1 MTALQ
6 STVQPRVSDPL
17 VPSAAEAAVKLSG
30 FAVLG
35 LSYGYHDASACLVVD
50 GRLIAAVAEERFTR
64 QKHDAN
70 FPAFAIEHVLEQ
82 AGLSI
87 DEVDVVVYHEDPHTK
102 FSRVLTS
109 SFAPFPSSRKEFV
122 NSVKAW
128 LGKKLWSLN
137 GIATRLRISPKKIRY
152 LGHHFSHAVQAFM
165 GSGYD
170 EAAIL
175 VVDAVGDWSCTA
187 MFQGRWVDGKP
198 VIERLVEI
206 AFPHSIGLVYSAF
219 TAYLGFN
226 PNDSEC
232 STMAI
237 AAFGRPK
244 YAGRVRAI
252 LGELEG
258 DSYVVDQRYFHFA
271 NFYKGAVT
279 DRFLQEFGP
288 GRDARQSL
296 PFSSLQDS
304 LQDSG
309 DRTEPNEDQ
318 QRWADIAASLQ
329 LVTEERIVQLGAR
342 LHEKTGLTKLCYAGG
357 VSLNCVANYKLLA
370 QGPFTEIFIPPDP
383 GDGGTSIGTSLYT
396 SALEGGGLAAQ
407 ELAYGPYVGL
417 AYDETDDI
425 EMIQHLKPDY
435 FREYLKRGVV
445 AHKGVRWQSERY
457 ASDALL
463 CEEVAKRLMDRQIVG
478 WVQGRFEMGPR
489 ALGNRSILIRPDDL
503 ELALRLST
511 QVKERAAFRP
521 YAFSITQKHALE
533 ILDIAPEHVEM
544 QRWMQYAVP
553 VKPALQAKV
562 RAALHVDNTTRPQVC
577 SESDNPRY
585 NQLLRSFGR
594 EFGVEVVLNTSFNPS
609 GYPIVATP
617 VEAMAMFARTDM
629 DALVLNRSIIW
640 KQR

>member
-1 MTALQ
+1 MDSATPSSELASNPGLVSPAAPVTAVGQGLAL
-6 STVQPRVSDPL
+6 T
-17 VPSAAEAAVKLSG
+17 G
-30 FAVLG
+30 FKVLG
-35 LSYGYHDASACLVVD
+35 ISYGYHDASACLVIGGQIV
-50 GRLIAAVAEERFTR
+50 AAVAEERFTR

-70 FPAFAIEHVLEQ
+70 FPAFAVEHLLDQ
-82 AGLSI
+82 TGLRI
-87 DEVDVVVYHEDPHTK
+87 DDIDVIVYHEDPHTK
-102 FSRVLTS
+102 FSRVLTAS
-109 SFAPFPSSRKEFV
+109 LAPFPTSRKEFV
-122 NSVKAW
+122 NSVKTW

-137 GIATRLRISPKKIRY
+137 GIAARLRISPRKIRY

-165 GSGYD
+165 GSGFD

-187 MFQGRWVDGKP
+187 MFRGRWVDGKP
-198 VIERLVEI
+198 EIERLVEI

-244 YAGRVRAI
+244 YAGKVRAI
-252 LGELEG
+252 LGELV
-258 DSYVVDQRYFHFA
+258 DNHYAVDQRYFHFT

-279 DRFLQEFGP
+279 DLFLEEFGP
-288 GRDARQSL
+288 GRDARDKL
-296 PFSSLQDS
+296 PFSSL
-304 LQDSG
+304 G
-309 DRTEPNEDQ
+309 DGKDPSEDE

-329 LVTEERIVQLGAR
+329 LVTEERLLQLGRR

-370 QGPFTEIFIPPDP
+370 EGPFDEIWIPPDP
-383 GDGGTSIGTSLYT
+383 GDGGTSVGTSLYT
-396 SALEGGGLAAQ
+396 CAVEGGGLSPDQ
-407 ELAYGPYVGL
+407 VRYGPYIGL
-417 AYDETDDI
+417 GYDEAGDI
-425 EMIQHLKPDY
+425 DIVAHLKPDH
-435 FREYLKRGVV
+435 FLEYLKRGVV
-445 AHKGVRWQSERY
+445 AQPGTTWSHQTFATDEE
-457 ASDALL
+457 L
-463 CEEVAKRLMDRQIVG
+463 CEHVADRLMNREIVG
-478 WVQGRFEMGPR
+478 WYQGRFEIGPR

-503 ELALRLST
+503 ELAIRLST
-511 QVKERAAFRP
+511 LVKERAEFRP
-521 YAFSITQKHALE
+521 YAFSSSHAAGLE
-533 ILDIAPEHVEM
+533 ILDIAPAHVEM

-553 VKPALQAKV
+553 VKPAMYEKV

-577 SESDNPRY
+577 SETDNPIYHR
-585 NQLLRSFGR
+585 LLRSFGR
-594 EFGVEVVLNTSFNPS
+594 RFGVEVVLNTSFNPS

-640 KQR
+640 KAR

>member
-1 MTALQ
+1 MSA
-6 STVQPRVSDPL
+6 VQASAQATEL
-17 VPSAAEAAVKLSG
+17 VPRPGPNPGLDLAG
-30 FAVLG
+30 FKVLG
-35 LSYGYHDASACLVVD
+35 LSYGYHDASACLVVG
-50 GRLIAAVAEERFTR
+50 GRIIAAVAEERFTR

-70 FPAFAIEHVLEQ
+70 FPAFAVEQLLEQ
-82 AGLSI
+82 TGLRI
-87 DEVDVVVYHEDPHTK
+87 DDIDLVVYHEDPHTK

-109 SFAPFPSSRKEFV
+109 SLAPFPSSRKEFV
-122 NSVKAW
+122 NSVKTW

-137 GIATRLRISPKKIRY
+137 GIAARLRISPTKIRY

-165 GSGYD
+165 GSGFD

-187 MFQGRWVDGKP
+187 MFRGRWVEGKP
-198 VIERLVEI
+198 QIERLVEI

-244 YAGRVRAI
+244 YAGKVRAI
-252 LGELEG
+252 LGELDG
-258 DSYVVDQRYFHFA
+258 DSYSVDQRYFHFA

-279 DRFLQEFGP
+279 DLFLQEFGR
-288 GRDARQSL
+288 GRDAREKL
-296 PFSSLQDS
+296 PFSSLGSFDH
-304 LQDSG
+304 G
-309 DRTEPNEDQ
+309 REPSEDE

-329 LVTEERIVQLGAR
+329 LVTEERILQLGRR
-342 LHEKTGLTKLCYAGG
+342 LHENTGLTKLCYAGG
-357 VSLNCVANYKLLA
+357 VSLNCVANYKLLSE
-370 QGPFTEIFIPPDP
+370 GPFEQIWIPPDP
-383 GDGGTSIGTSLYT
+383 GDGGTSVGTSLYT
-396 SALEGGGLAAQ
+396 CAVEGGGLAP
-407 ELAYGPYVGL
+407 EDLAYGPYIGL
-417 AYDETDDI
+417 AYDEAGDI
-425 EMIQHLKPDY
+425 DMIEHLRPDH
-435 FREYLKRGVV
+435 FLEYLKRGVV
-445 AHKGVRWQSERY
+445 AQTGVKWAHETF
-457 ASDALL
+457 ASDAEL
-463 CEEVAKRLMDRQIVG
+463 CEHVAQRLMDREIVG
-478 WVQGRFEMGPR
+478 WVQGRFEIGPR

-511 QVKERAAFRP
+511 LVKERAAFRP
-521 YAFSITQKHALE
+521 YAFSISSKDALAV
-533 ILDIAPEHVEM
+533 LDIPAAHVAM

-553 VKPALQAKV
+553 VKPAMSAKV

-577 SESDNPRY
+577 AEADNPVY
-585 NQLLRSFGR
+585 SQLLRSFGAR
-594 EFGVEVVLNTSFNPS
+594 FGVEVVLNTSFNPS